1 MPDAIYDGLILM
13 LSNAWLIPLGIM
25 TGIFVGAMPGLSAS
39 NSLAILIP
47 VMIAL
52 QPEQGLIL
60 GVAVYAGAEMGN
72 SFPAITLKIPGTAAS
87 AVTALEGF
95 PLMQRGKGAMALGV
109 CVCAS
114 TLGALVGG
122 MAALLAA
129 PALSAVALKFSPV
142 EITIVILFGIAVIG
156 MISAGGVLKGLM
168 CGALGLL
175 LATVGTDPIYG
186 QFRGTLG
193 LVDLF
198 DGITVIAALV
208 GLLGFSE
215 AITYVENLRR
225 SERDA
230 VASAKSEVINLRGMM
245 EGFGEVLRRPV
256 EWIRS
261 SLIGVVLGA
270 IPGAGASVASFV
282 AYQQSIAF
290 SSGERR
296 KEYGNGSINGLIAA
310 DSSNNA
316 MVGGSL
322 VPLLTLGIP
331 GSASMAVLLV
341 VMGYHGLSIGPTLF
355 EREGEI
361 AYAVLWSQFIGALFV
376 LILGTALAYLAY
388 YAGQIRI
395 GIIVPIVSVFCMIGG
410 FAKSGAYFD
419 IGVMIFFGILGYF
432 MKKHQYP
439 TIALI
444 LGLILGGMF
453 EANFFRGL
461 MIGFNSPTIFFT
473 RPIALVLWVLL
484 LLTILVPPLLRL
496 QRRKSSDDNDER
508 FGI

>member
-1 MPDAIYDGLILM
+1 MSDALYDGLFLM
-13 LSNAWLIPLGIM
+13 LSNIWLVPIGVMI
-25 TGIFVGAMPGLSAS
+25 GIFVGAMPGLSAS

-47 VMIAL
+47 IMIAL
-52 QPEQGLIL
+52 PPEQGLIL

-114 TLGALVGG
+114 TLGALIGG
-122 MAALLAA
+122 SASLIAA
-129 PALSAVALKFSPV
+129 PALSMVALKFSPV
-142 EITIVILFGIAVIG
+142 EITVVILFGIAVIA
-156 MISAGGVLKGLM
+156 MISAGGLRKGLM
-168 CGALGLL
+168 CGTLGLL

-186 QFRGTLG
+186 QFRGTMG

-215 AITYVENLRR
+215 AITYVENVHRGQ
-225 SERDA
+225 RDA
-230 VASAKSEVINLRGMM
+230 TGQSTSEVINMRGML
-245 EGFGEVLRRPV
+245 EGFSEVLRRPA

-261 SLIGVVLGA
+261 SIIGVVLGA
-270 IPGAGASVASFV
+270 VPGAGASISSFV

-290 SSGERR
+290 SSGKRR
-296 KEYGNGSINGLIAA
+296 KEFGNGSVDGLIAA
-310 DSSNNA
+310 DAANNS

-341 VMGYHGLSIGPTLF
+341 VMGYHGLSVGPTLF

-361 AYAVLWSQFIGALFV
+361 AYAVLWSQFIGAIFI
-376 LILGTALAYLAY
+376 LILGTLMAYLAY

-432 MKKHQYP
+432 MKKHEYP

-444 LGLILGGMF
+444 LGMILGGMF

-461 MIGFNSPTIFFT
+461 MIGFNSFSIFFT
-473 RPIALVLWVLL
+473 RPIALVLWALLVLTL
-484 LLTILVPPLLRL
+484 AVPPLLRA
-496 QRRKSSDDNDER
+496 RHRKRHGEE
-508 FGI
+508 GQEA